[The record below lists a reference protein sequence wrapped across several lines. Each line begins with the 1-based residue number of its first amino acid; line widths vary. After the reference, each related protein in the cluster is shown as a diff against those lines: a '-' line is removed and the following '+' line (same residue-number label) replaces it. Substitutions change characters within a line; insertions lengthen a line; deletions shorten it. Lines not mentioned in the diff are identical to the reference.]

1 MAIGLNPIV
10 GHGPA
15 GQLVG
20 GLVGLTLFDT
30 LPAQTGEVRESD
42 PRFLVIEHMFD
53 SRTSL

>member
-30 LPAQTGEVRESD
+30 LPAQTGEVREFD
-42 PRFLVIEHMFD
+42 PRMVVIEHMFD
-53 SRTSL
+53 SM